1 MLRRVLAWLI
11 VLLSGAAAP
20 AAEVFYMDRDT
31 FSNRY
36 TGPVGPLV
44 LSGEILPG
52 DYGRLLDKIADDP
65 DRFLGLNKLIL
76 ASSDGN
82 ATEAIKIARL
92 VRALY
97 TQVTVGPRTG
107 RCVGACFLIFAA
119 ATERGTD
126 GENLVGIHRPGLAGS
141 EWTSLSTTEAALRED
156 ALQAPVRDFLRENE
170 VPPELIARLFD
181 RLPTDVYYLS
191 ESDETTLGSKSP
203 AFRRSLAKNCDWT
216 DTLER
221 EVYHGQRPAGDL
233 EKLASCRSRL
243 TKPEAR
249 KALATALKERADKS
263 TEPGAIETPV
273 KKPAVKSGKRTMM
286 ARAGTAATTST
297 PSVEHHPRKVK
308 RHRPVGHVDDLA
320 DAQVPAHAAQEVSVD
335 GGHAVA
341 PSQ

>member
-1 MLRRVLAWLI
+1 
-11 VLLSGAAAP
+11 
-20 AAEVFYMDRDT
+20 MDRDA
-31 FSNRY
+31 FDNQY

-44 LSGEILPG
+44 LSGEIVPG
-52 DYGRLLDKIADDP
+52 DYDRLLEKIADDP

-76 ASSDGN
+76 ASNDGN
-82 ATEAIKIARL
+82 ATEAIRIARL

-97 TQVTVGPRTG
+97 SQVTVGPRTG

-119 ATERGTD
+119 ASERGTD
-126 GENLVGIHRPGLAGS
+126 GEGLVGIHRPGLAGS
-141 EWTSLSTTEAALRED
+141 EWLSLSTTEAALRED
-156 ALQAPVRDFLRENE
+156 GLQAPVRDFLTESE
-170 VPPELIARLFD
+170 VPPELVQQLFD
-181 RLPTDVYYLS
+181 HLPTDVYYLS
-191 ESDETTLGSKSP
+191 ESDETALGSKSP
-203 AFRRSLAKNCDWT
+203 AFRRFLAKNCDWT

-221 EVYHGQRPAGDL
+221 EVYRGQRPAGDL
-233 EKLASCRSRL
+233 AKLASCRARL

-249 KALATALKERADKS
+249 NALAAALKERADKS
-263 TEPGAIETPV
+263 TAPGATPTPRQ
-273 KKPAVKSGKRTMM
+273 PAVRNGKRTMM
-286 ARAGTAATTST
+286 ARVGTAAAIAT